1 MKKKESKNKD
11 EFIRKIERLYQNYG
25 IDTSNM
31 DEDEFERLRS
41 SYQARGKN
49 IDHDLEKSEKYK
61 NQFEDD
67 IV

>member
-1 MKKKESKNKD
+1 MKKKETKD
-11 EFIRKIERLYQNYG
+11 KDDFIKKIEKLYQNYG

-41 SYQARGKN
+41 SYQSRGKN
-49 IDHDLEKSEKYK
+49 IDLDLEKSEKYK
-61 NQFEDD
+61 NQFEND

>member
-1 MKKKESKNKD
+1 MKKETKSKD
-11 EFIRKIERLYQNYG
+11 DFIKKIEKLYQNYG

-41 SYQARGKN
+41 SYKTPGKN
-49 IDHDLEKSEKYK
+49 IDVDLENSEKYK

>member
-1 MKKKESKNKD
+1 MKKKENKNKD
-11 EFIRKIERLYQNYG
+11 EFIKKIEKLYQNYG

-31 DEDEFERLRS
+31 DEDEFERLRA
-41 SYQARGKN
+41 SYQVHGKN
-49 IDHDLEKSEKYK
+49 IDNDLEKSEKYK